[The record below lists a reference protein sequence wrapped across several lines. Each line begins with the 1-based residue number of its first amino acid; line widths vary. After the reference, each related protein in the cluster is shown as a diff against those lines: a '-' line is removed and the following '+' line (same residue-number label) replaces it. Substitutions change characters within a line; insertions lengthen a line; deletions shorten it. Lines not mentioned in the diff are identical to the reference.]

1 MAKKV
6 SALSFFVLLT
16 LTVGT
21 AAAQDVKAVLQAAA
35 KNMGA
40 ENLKTIQITGKGWIA
55 GVGQSYSP
63 TDDWPRF
70 EVTTYTRTI
79 DYDAK
84 SSREELTRRQGNYPA
99 RGQVI
104 VGEQQLVTLN
114 TGATAG
120 PCRGPTRR
128 RWHPTLR
135 KSESSKSGSRRTASS
150 RPPWRRTQTRRCFAH
165 TSTATSTM
173 ARTSPSCPSRRLEST
188 G

>member
-1 MAKKV
+1 MA
-6 SALSFFVLLT
+6 
-16 LTVGT
+16 GT

-63 TDDWPRF
+63 ADDWPRF

-114 TGATAG
+114 TGSYEKQQGTE
-120 PCRGPTRR
+120 RR
-128 RWHPTLR
+128 R
-135 KSESSKSGSRRTASS
+135 RTTPAY
-150 RPPWRRTQTRRCFAH
+150 C
-165 TSTATSTM
+165 
-173 ARTSPSCPSRRLEST
+173 
-188 G
+188 